1 MAQKIIV
8 QLHSDLSEVEIP
20 QGEGSTVNFSFQGKS
35 FEIDLSDK
43 ELAEFEEVLD
53 IYMEKG
59 RRANRT
65 RSGSAPVA
73 STHGNTG
80 SGIPKEELQKIR
92 AWGQENGFKVSERGR
107 VKNDLVEAYRAA
119 N

>member
-20 QGEGSTVNFSFQGKS
+20 QGEGSTVNFSFQGRN

-53 IYMEKG
+53 VYMTHG
-59 RRANRT
+59 RRATKT
-65 RSGSAPVA
+65 RSASAPVA
-73 STHGNTG
+73 SSNANANR
-80 SGIPKEELQKIR
+80 ERLQNIR
-92 AWGQENGFKVSERGR
+92 EWAKENGHEVSERGR
-107 VKNDLVEAYRAA
+107 IKQDLMDAYDKA
-119 N
+119 NG